1 MDEAEEVP
9 TSVSSLSAAAG
20 EQRQALAAAAAAT
33 KARQQRQFQRRQAV
47 FALQAANSSQI
58 AALDSGKA
66 REP

>member
-1 MDEAEEVP
+1 VDEAEEVP

-20 EQRQALAAAAAAT
+20 EQRRALAAAAT